1 MQHTQELK
9 QHPEY
14 WKLHKQIWEE
24 EFNNLD
30 LDIAQLVMADPMG
43 DAANQLEKN
52 VLIKIKD
59 NLLHKK
65 I

>member
-1 MQHTQELK
+1 MQATYELK
-9 QHPEY
+9 QHPEF

-43 DAANQLEKN
+43 DEATQLEKN
-52 VLIKIKD
+52 VIIKVKD